1 MQGFSFVEF
10 MVEGGWGMW
19 PVLLFGAT
27 CLGGGLRF
35 AVRPDRRWLAFT
47 GAMWLTVVTTIA
59 HAIVTDVGAVLR
71 FLATSAQEHTTQILF
86 QGLRESLRP
95 AALGGFFLTLA
106 ALAVAVGAYRARW
119 AEET

>member
-1 MQGFSFVEF
+1 MQSFSFVEF
-10 MVEGGWGMW
+10 MIEGGWGMW

-27 CLGGGLRF
+27 CLAGAIRF
-35 AVRPDRRWLAFT
+35 ALTPHRRWLAFT

-71 FLATSAQEHTTQILF
+71 FLAASAQEHTVQILF

-106 ALAVAVGAYRARW
+106 ALALAVGAYRNRW
-119 AEET
+119 GE